1 MTKYQF
7 LAGMGLGMA
16 AGAALGMTMSA
27 TKKRNIKRAADKA
40 TRAGGGVVKNA
51 SASGGWCPPQKGP
64 RSKPPRGPFF
74 VRLSEKTARLFTF

>member
-27 TKKRNIKRAADKA
+27 TKKRNIKRAADKPIKA
-40 TRAGGGVVKNA
+40 VGGGGENI
-51 SASGGWCPPQKGP
+51 SDSMGMCPVGKGP
-64 RSKPPRGPFF
+64 RSITPRGPFF

>member
-16 AGAALGMTMSA
+16 AWAALGMTMSA

-40 TRAGGGVVKNA
+40 IKAVGEVVENI
-51 SASGGWCPPQKGP
+51 SDSMGM
-64 RSKPPRGPFF
+64 
-74 VRLSEKTARLFTF
+74 